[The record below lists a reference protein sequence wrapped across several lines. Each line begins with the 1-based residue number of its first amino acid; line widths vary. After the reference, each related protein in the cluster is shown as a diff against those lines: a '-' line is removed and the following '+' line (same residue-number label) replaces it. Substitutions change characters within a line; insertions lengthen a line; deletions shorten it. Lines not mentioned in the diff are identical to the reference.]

1 MNEKLNSVDTFAAG
15 IIGNTGMMESM
26 EAPYFTYNFDCYDA
40 DGNLKWSDSI
50 RNVVTT
56 VGKNDLLDKYFAG
69 SAYTATWFCGLISS
83 ASYTAVAA
91 GDTMASHAGWL
102 EAGATNAP
110 TYTAPRKTV
119 SFSAASGGSKSTSS
133 AASFLISGTG
143 TVQGAFTVGSTSAT
157 STIDGTAGILYSASA
172 FGSTRAVLSGDTL
185 NVSLTLSV

>member
-1 MNEKLNSVDTFAAG
+1 MNEKLNSVDTFSAG
-15 IIGNTGMMESM
+15 MIGNTGMLEHM

-69 SAYTATWFCGLISS
+69 SAYTATWFCGLI
-83 ASYTAVAA
+83 ASGGYTAVAA
-91 GDTMASHAGWL
+91 GDTMASHAGWY
-102 EAGATNAP
+102 EAGGATAP

-157 STIDGTAGILYSASA
+157 STIDGTVGILYSASA